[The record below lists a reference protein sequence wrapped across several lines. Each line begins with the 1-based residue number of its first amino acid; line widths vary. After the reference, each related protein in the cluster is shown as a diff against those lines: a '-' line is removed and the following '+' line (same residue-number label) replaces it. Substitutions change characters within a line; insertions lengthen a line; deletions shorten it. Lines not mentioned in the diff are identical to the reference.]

1 MTWADSSKPSV
12 NTSSEKEEGFQLGMD
27 LSYRDGTGKNATAV
41 YEGASANGQMHTIRL
56 EDGARLDT
64 HDSNLQLLEQPDFL
78 ISRKHSHLY

>member
-1 MTWADSSKPSV
+1 
-12 NTSSEKEEGFQLGMD
+12 MD

-64 HDSNLQLLEQPDFL
+64 HDSNLQLLKQPEFSNIPKTPL
-78 ISRKHSHLY
+78 ASLFNN